1 MSLSPNLQSQVA
13 HQLRQRILS
22 GRLAPG
28 TALREQSFAA
38 EFGIS
43 RGPVRDAFLTLSKE
57 GLLIAKPNVGV
68 KVAPG
73 PSTLKRT
80 VIVQMRRDIE
90 AAAVA
95 AWFDNREPEL
105 LEQLS
110 ANLVRYEIAC
120 RAGDLDP
127 VVELDMEFHRLIVAS
142 ADGGSLLDLW
152 RPVILQ
158 MFLRYSRHHSLMDSH
173 AEHLAIFQAM
183 KRGNGADAV
192 EALRRHIQ

>member
-13 HQLRQRILS
+13 KQLRQRILS
-22 GRLAPG
+22 GRLLPG
-28 TALREQSFAA
+28 TALREQSFAQ

-57 GLLIAKPNVGV
+57 GLLLAKPNVGV
-68 KVAPG
+68 KVAAG
-73 PSTLKRT
+73 PSVLKRS

-90 AAAVA
+90 ATAVA
-95 AWFDNREPEL
+95 AWFENRDPKL
-105 LEQLS
+105 LKLLS
-110 ANLVRYEIAC
+110 ANLVGYEIAC

-127 VVELDMEFHRLIVAS
+127 VVELDMEFHQLIVAS
-142 ADGGSLLDLW
+142 ADEGSLLDLW

-158 MFLRYSRHHSLMDSH
+158 MFLRYTRHHTLLDSY
-173 AEHLAIFQAM
+173 AEHMTIFEAM
-183 KRGNGADAV
+183 KSGNGAAAI